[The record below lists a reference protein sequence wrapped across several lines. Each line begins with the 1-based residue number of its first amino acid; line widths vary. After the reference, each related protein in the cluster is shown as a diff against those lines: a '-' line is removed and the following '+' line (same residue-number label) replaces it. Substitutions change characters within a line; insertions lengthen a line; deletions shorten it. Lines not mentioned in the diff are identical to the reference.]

1 MAFERPNVC
10 LPMCQI
16 GFKSLVCRTA
26 SQMIVWSPNM
36 GSLGSAVFGNV
47 YPVVLRDGHSCCC
60 WYWQMAEVWFSSG
73 GECRPSHFDIQRPVL
88 ESLLNILVALFSQ
101 MRRLQGSRMG
111 RSMIVNE
118 RIYFEA
124 V

>member
-1 MAFERPNVC
+1 MAFECPNVC

-60 WYWQMAEVWFSSG
+60 WHGQMAEFGAHMMESADHVILTFSDLSRVLVKYPRCVIFPDETASG
-73 GECRPSHFDIQRPVL
+73 
-88 ESLLNILVALFSQ
+88 VANGTQ
-101 MRRLQGSRMG
+101 
-111 RSMIVNE
+111 
-118 RIYFEA
+118 YDC
-124 V
+124 